1 MTETVFR
8 IDVNSKFVTLFCS
21 EMIGNENTD
30 YLNELPESEEC
41 HSHRESFK

>member
-8 IDVNSKFVTLFCS
+8 IDVNSKFVTLFYS

-30 YLNELPESEEC
+30 YYRKMKNAI
-41 HSHRESFK
+41 HTGNR